1 MIMVLMYTVNL
12 YSVIQKIFKS
22 YVKFK
27 NIHQHTFKVELL
39 SFKFLT
45 FFFRKQVKVI
55 LLPQVKII
63 FIGLVMIVDYKLTSK
78 LK

>member
-1 MIMVLMYTVNL
+1 MVLMYTVNL

-45 FFFRKQVKVI
+45 FF
-55 LLPQVKII
+55 PKI
-63 FIGLVMIVDYKLTSK
+63 S
-78 LK
+78 